1 MLSTFEHPVAYCWE
15 CSCAKF
21 EIGQTSE
28 PTTPN
33 ISLVRSDRRSVAQQ
47 RWIRLH
53 SSPNIV
59 GATHAHFTWFTKIMG
74 CILPTMHC
82 RSQLAS
88 VCATLPTQT
97 KQLPTLFAHWCW
109 ELFFDCFD
117 CCLFKFSCVHC
128 RYLFRPYSKHVCS
141 GVNVIWA
148 LFVVIG
154 ISSAY
159 FHATLS
165 LVGQLLD
172 ELAILWGVMLAF
184 ALWTPKWMLTLGPI
198 VVDRYGSKY
207 KLKCCCLSSCLF
219 NFFLLWGIRTKK
231 KQNKTIK
238 ANN

>member
-1 MLSTFEHPVAYCWE
+1 MLDPFAQLSQHCWGHARTFHMVYKNYGLYSSHDALQVPTCI
-15 CSCAKF
+15 CLH
-21 EIGQTSE
+21 TSANTDE
-28 PTTPN
+28 TTPN
-33 ISLVRSDRRSVAQQ
+33 IV
-47 RWIRLH
+47 
-53 SSPNIV
+53 
-59 GATHAHFTWFTKIMG
+59 
-74 CILPTMHC
+74 C
-82 RSQLAS
+82 QLMLG
-88 VCATLPTQT
+88 VV
-97 KQLPTLFAHWCW
+97 
-109 ELFFDCFD
+109 FDCFD
-117 CCLFKFSCVHC
+117 CRLFKFSCVHC

-198 VVDRYGSKY
+198 VVDRYGPKY

-219 NFFLLWGIRTKK
+219 NFSPQFRLPRHTSL
-231 KQNKTIK
+231 
-238 ANN
+238 